1 MLHERFALEQAA
13 IEGHVQVEGKLL
25 GHVNCRGVAAHAF
38 YRVALFELIGG
49 RLTKARL
56 RRWQYA
62 MGGIRSQLV
71 EMVRLGG

>member
-1 MLHERFALEQAA
+1 MLHERFALEQTTVESHMQ
-13 IEGHVQVEGKLL
+13 IEGKFLR
-25 GHVNCRGVAAHAF
+25 HVNRRGVAAHAF